1 MSKND
6 RMVGISRRTLVKST
20 AIGSLALAAGGFS
33 LPFTLRSA
41 AATVQQASEKV
52 IWGACSVNCGS
63 RCALRLHVKD
73 NEVTWVETDNTGSDE
88 YGNHQVRAC
97 LRGRSIRRRI
107 NHPDRLNYPMKRVG
121 TRGEGKF
128 ERISW
133 DEALDTIASS
143 LKKTVEQ
150 YGNEAVYIQYS
161 SGIVGGNMTRST
173 SDGWETQWPL
183 PEASLAPLVTAFQTQ
198 CEETHAQ
205 AWQRL
210 FVGPWAL
217 PSPPWGSVW
226 LDRESVLFGDSTLA
240 LRQWMREKGIQF
252 EMKQNEPEDHFGSL
266 LLMAAWLAENGR
278 QTECE
283 ELLAWHLFPWSTRF
297 LDVFIEKA
305 EHPFYRALGELARL
319 TLAQWQSQLLI
330 PVAVK
335 PLFR

>member
-1 MSKND
+1 MTHFSQQDNFSVAA
-6 RMVGISRRTLVKST
+6 RVLGALFYYAPESAEAAPLV
-20 AIGSLALAAGGFS
+20 
-33 LPFTLRSA
+33 
-41 AATVQQASEKV
+41 
-52 IWGACSVNCGS
+52 
-63 RCALRLHVKD
+63 
-73 NEVTWVETDNTGSDE
+73 
-88 YGNHQVRAC
+88 
-97 LRGRSIRRRI
+97 
-107 NHPDRLNYPMKRVG
+107 
-121 TRGEGKF
+121 
-128 ERISW
+128 
-133 DEALDTIASS
+133 
-143 LKKTVEQ
+143 
-150 YGNEAVYIQYS
+150 AVL
-161 SGIVGGNMTRST
+161 T

-210 FVGPWAL
+210 FVGPWHCRLRRGGRSGWIANL
-217 PSPPWGSVW
+217 CC
-226 LDRESVLFGDSTLA
+226 LA
-240 LRQWMREKGIQF
+240 IQHWHFRQWMREKGIQF

>member
-1 MSKND
+1 MTHFSQQDNFSVAARVLGALFYYAPESAEAAPLVAVLTND
-6 RMVGISRRTLVKST
+6 S
-20 AIGSLALAAGGFS
+20 
-33 LPFTLRSA
+33 
-41 AATVQQASEKV
+41 
-52 IWGACSVNCGS
+52 
-63 RCALRLHVKD
+63 
-73 NEVTWVETDNTGSDE
+73 
-88 YGNHQVRAC
+88 
-97 LRGRSIRRRI
+97 
-107 NHPDRLNYPMKRVG
+107 
-121 TRGEGKF
+121 
-128 ERISW
+128 
-133 DEALDTIASS
+133 
-143 LKKTVEQ
+143 
-150 YGNEAVYIQYS
+150 
-161 SGIVGGNMTRST
+161 
-173 SDGWETQWPL
+173 WETQWPL

-198 CEETHAQ
+198 SEETHAQ

-305 EHPFYRALGELARL
+305 EHPFNRALGELARL